1 MNELKRELS
10 KLTGI
15 DMFSPKFREV
25 FKKYFPDEKDAEEEK
40 LDDVIPNKTEDS
52 EVKEVENKV
61 EDIDKA
67 EDEREI
73 DKIEEDKADD
83 DDKKDEKKEEVKEES
98 EEIGKDVDE
107 VEEKTDKPIKEI
119 ADDVRDDETDK
130 LKDELTDTKIELELV
145 KSGVRADK
153 LESAKKYTK
162 YAIDG
167 DLSKIGEVLKEY
179 PEWRNIDKP
188 RAIGMSVD
196 ETGDGLTEEEKRLKA
211 MGINPRD

>member
-15 DMFSPKFREV
+15 DMFNPKFRDV

-40 LDDVIPNKTEDS
+40 LDEVIPNKTEDT
-52 EVKEVENKV
+52 ETKEVEDKV

-83 DDKKDEKKEEVKEES
+83 TEKANEKAEEVKEES
-98 EEIGKDVDE
+98 EEIGKEVDE
-107 VEEKTDKPIKEI
+107 TEELTDEPIKET
-119 ADDVRDDETDK
+119 ADAVRDDDTDK
-130 LKDELTDTKIELELV
+130 LKDELEDTKIELELV

-153 LESAKKYTK
+153 LEAAKKYTK
-162 YAIDG
+162 YAIEG

-179 PEWRNIDKP
+179 PEWRNVANPK
-188 RAIGMSVD
+188 AIGMSVG

-211 MGINPRD
+211 MGIDPRD

>member
-1 MNELKRELS
+1 MNELKKELS
-10 KLTGI
+10 KITGI
-15 DMFSPKFREV
+15 DMFSPRFRDV
-25 FKKYFPDEKDAEEEK
+25 FKKYFPEDKDGEEEK
-40 LDDVIPNKTEDS
+40 LNKVIPNKTEDT
-52 EVKEVENKV
+52 EVKKVEDKV

-73 DKIEEDKADD
+73 DKIEEGKADD
-83 DDKKDEKKEEVKEES
+83 DEKADEKAEEVKEES

-107 VEEKTDKPIKEI
+107 VEEKTKKPIEEV
-119 ADDVRDDETDK
+119 ADDVRDDEIDK
-130 LKDELTDTKIELELV
+130 LKNKLTDTKIELELV

-179 PEWRNIDKP
+179 PEWRNVDKP
-188 RAIGMSVD
+188 RAIGMPVD

-211 MGINPRD
+211 MGIDPRK

>member
-1 MNELKRELS
+1 MNELKKELS

-25 FKKYFPDEKDAEEEK
+25 FKKYFPDDKDAEEEK
-40 LDDVIPNKTEDS
+40 IDDTIPNKTEDS
-52 EVKEVENKV
+52 EVKEVEDKV

-73 DKIEEDKADD
+73 DKIEEDKADTD
-83 DDKKDEKKEEVKEES
+83 EKADEKKEEVKEES

-107 VEEKTDKPIKEI
+107 VEEKTEEPIAET
-119 ADDVRDDETDK
+119 ADDVRDGGEDETEK

-167 DLSKIGEVLKEY
+167 DLSKIGEILKEY

-188 RAIGMSVD
+188 PRYEVD
-196 ETGDGLTEEEKRLKA
+196 LYSFR
-211 MGINPRD
+211 PRSFR

>member
-1 MNELKRELS
+1 MKYYIDYTDKEGDLCHIWVEANS
-10 KLTGI
+10 K
-15 DMFSPKFREV
+15 EQ
-25 FKKYFPDEKDAEEEK
+25 A
-40 LDDVIPNKTEDS
+40 
-52 EVKEVENKV
+52 
-61 EDIDKA
+61 IDKA

-107 VEEKTDKPIKEI
+107 VEEKTGEPIKEVE
-119 ADDVRDDETDK
+119 DDEEDKKDETDK

-211 MGINPRD
+211 MGIDPRN